1 MISNWNDAMRRAK
14 HAVAFGY
21 VPLEIQRQCKWN
33 VGCEARRPYS
43 GMLTEHTKE
52 IQIEMRRKYVSP
64 HANDVQ
70 INTGRET
77 RGDSGGL
84 FIGNIKGIRIKYGA
98 LGYCT
103 CRGIQMKYGAR
114 SAPANFLVYFFRG
127 RVHWSQCIP

>member
-1 MISNWNDAMRRAK
+1 MRRAK
-14 HAVAFGY
+14 HAVVFVY
-21 VPLEIQRQCKWN
+21 VVLEIQRQCKWN
-33 VGCEARRPYS
+33 VGCEARRQYS
-43 GMLTEHTKE
+43 GMMTEHTKE

-70 INTGRET
+70 INTGREA

-98 LGYCT
+98 LGYSHCT

-114 SAPANFLVYFFRG
+114 SAPANFQVFFIGKRKG
-127 RVHWSQCIP
+127 MLGCR